1 MARDSK
7 ARMSKALDALIG
19 TSEATEQEQAPAQ
32 APAQVLA
39 QVSAQ
44 ALVQE
49 GAQGLAQV
57 EPPIANIPAPR
68 EQWVRF
74 HFWGPV
80 RLKEWTRRQAAA
92 LGVPEA
98 EVLRHAL
105 EWYAA
110 KGPLTKDGDSDA

>member
-19 TSEATEQEQAPAQ
+19 TSEAAEQEQAPAQ
-32 APAQVLA
+32 APAQALA
-39 QVSAQ
+39 Q
-44 ALVQE
+44 
-49 GAQGLAQV
+49 GPAQV

-110 KGPLTKDGDSDA
+110 KGPLSKGGDSDA

>member
-19 TSEATEQEQAPAQ
+19 TSEAAEQEQAPAQ
-32 APAQVLA
+32 APAQALA
-39 QVSAQ
+39 QVP
-44 ALVQE
+44 
-49 GAQGLAQV
+49 AQV

-110 KGPLTKDGDSDA
+110 KGPLTKGGDSDA

>member
-19 TSEATEQEQAPAQ
+19 TSEAAEQEQAS
-32 APAQVLA
+32 AQVLA

>member
-19 TSEATEQEQAPAQ
+19 TSEAAEQEQAPAQ
-32 APAQVLA
+32 APAQALA
-39 QVSAQ
+39 QVP
-44 ALVQE
+44 
-49 GAQGLAQV
+49 AQV

-98 EVLRHAL
+98 EVFRHAL

-110 KGPLTKDGDSDA
+110 KGPLTKGGDSDA

>member
-19 TSEATEQEQAPAQ
+19 TSEAAEQEQAPAQ
-32 APAQVLA
+32 APAQALA
-39 QVSAQ
+39 QVP
-44 ALVQE
+44 
-49 GAQGLAQV
+49 AQV

>member
-19 TSEATEQEQAPAQ
+19 TSEAAEQEQAPAQ
-32 APAQVLA
+32 APAQALA
-39 QVSAQ
+39 QVP
-44 ALVQE
+44 
-49 GAQGLAQV
+49 AQV
-57 EPPIANIPAPR
+57 EPPIATIPAPR

>member
-19 TSEATEQEQAPAQ
+19 TSEAAEQEQAPAQ
-32 APAQVLA
+32 APAQALA
-39 QVSAQ
+39 Q
-44 ALVQE
+44 
-49 GAQGLAQV
+49 GPAQV

-98 EVLRHAL
+98 EVFRHAL

>member
-19 TSEATEQEQAPAQ
+19 TSEAAEQEQAPAQ
-32 APAQVLA
+32 APAQALA
-39 QVSAQ
+39 QVP
-44 ALVQE
+44 
-49 GAQGLAQV
+49 AQV

-98 EVLRHAL
+98 EVFRHAL

>member
-19 TSEATEQEQAPAQ
+19 TSEAAEQEQAPAQ
-32 APAQVLA
+32 APAQALA
-39 QVSAQ
+39 QVP
-44 ALVQE
+44 
-49 GAQGLAQV
+49 AQV

-110 KGPLTKDGDSDA
+110 KGPLSKGGDSDA